1 MHAWRLSPARAVGDR
16 HPAQLYL
23 RYVDVKKDMYRI
35 TPLAFANLFDAQE
48 AGAKA
53 EQEAIA

>member
-1 MHAWRLSPARAVGDR
+1 VGDR

-35 TPLAFANLFDAQE
+35 TPLAFANLLDAQE